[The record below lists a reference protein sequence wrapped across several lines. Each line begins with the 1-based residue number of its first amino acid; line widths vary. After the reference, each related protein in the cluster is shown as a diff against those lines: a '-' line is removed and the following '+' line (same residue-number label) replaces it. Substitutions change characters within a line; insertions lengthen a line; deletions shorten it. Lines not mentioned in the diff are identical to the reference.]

1 MLDINVITS
10 LIGSIGFPIV
20 MCLIL
25 IYYIKYLTEKN
36 TEALTQIMN
45 SHKSESMDFKVAID
59 NNTKAIEMLSA
70 KIDNLERHV

>member
-1 MLDINVITS
+1 MDINVITS

-36 TEALTQIMN
+36 TEALSSVIEK
-45 SHKSESMDFKVAID
+45 HKEESADFKVAID
-59 NNTKAIEMLSA
+59 NNTKAIEMLSQ
-70 KIDNLERHV
+70 KIDQLERRV

>member
-1 MLDINVITS
+1 MDINVITS

-36 TEALTQIMN
+36 TEALSKVMAD
-45 SHKSESMDFKVAID
+45 HRSESQDFKQAID
-59 NNTKAIEMLSA
+59 NNTKAIELLSA
-70 KIDNLERHV
+70 KISQLESKT

>member
-45 SHKSESMDFKVAID
+45 NHKSESMDFKVAID

-70 KIDNLERHV
+70 KIDNLELHV

>member
-1 MLDINVITS
+1 MDVNVITS

-36 TEALTQIMN
+36 TEALGEVIA
-45 SHKSESMDFKVAID
+45 SHKSESQDFKTAID
-59 NNTKAIEMLSA
+59 NNTKAIELLSA
-70 KIDNLERHV
+70 KIDQLEKRA

>member
-1 MLDINVITS
+1 MDINVITS

-36 TEALTQIMN
+36 TQALSQIMEA
-45 SHKSESMDFKVAID
+45 HKSESQDFKTAID
-59 NNTKAIEMLSA
+59 NNTKAIELLSN
-70 KIDNLERHV
+70 KIDQLERRV